1 MIQQPNKMYF
11 QDGLLGQ
18 PMYDPNM
25 DYRFIDMS
33 QIPVPDSDPFGNPIP
48 VMDSMG
54 RNTPMMSDYVD
65 DRFMYE
71 QANNPMNQKAMHMQ
85 NLDDMGVRQMPT
97 NMGGRGGPSD
107 PSAYMPPEE
116 MAVEAPD
123 AGGMSGSQKSVLMQ
137 ALSMLGGGGQEQ
149 DMFANAP
156 GIVRGRPMQ
165 SMNFGPSYSQGY
177 TGGLLG

>member
-1 MIQQPNKMYF
+1 MIQQPNMYYF

-33 QIPVPDSDPFGNPIP
+33 QIPVPDSDRFGNPIP

-54 RNTPMMSDYVD
+54 NNTPIMSDYVD
-65 DRFMYE
+65 NRFMYE
-71 QANNPMNQKAMHMQ
+71 QANSPMNQKAMHMQ
-85 NLDDMGVRQMPT
+85 NLDEMGVRQMPT

-116 MAVEAPD
+116 MSVEAPD

-165 SMNFGPSYSQGY
+165 QMNFGPSYSQGY

>member
-1 MIQQPNKMYF
+1 MMTNNMYF

-33 QIPVPDSDPFGNPIP
+33 QIPVPDSDRFGNPIP

-54 RNTPMMSDYVD
+54 NNTPIMSDYVD
-65 DRFMYE
+65 NRFMYE
-71 QANNPMNQKAMHMQ
+71 QANSPMNQKAMHMQ
-85 NLDDMGVRQMPT
+85 NLDQMGVHQMPT

-116 MAVEAPD
+116 MSVEAPD
-123 AGGMSGSQKSVLMQ
+123 AGGCQGCKS
-137 ALSMLGGGGQEQ
+137 
-149 DMFANAP
+149 
-156 GIVRGRPMQ
+156 
-165 SMNFGPSYSQGY
+165 
-177 TGGLLG
+177 

>member
-1 MIQQPNKMYF
+1 
-11 QDGLLGQ
+11 
-18 PMYDPNM
+18 
-25 DYRFIDMS
+25 
-33 QIPVPDSDPFGNPIP
+33 
-48 VMDSMG
+48 
-54 RNTPMMSDYVD
+54 MMSDYVD

-85 NLDDMGVRQMPT
+85 NLDEMGVRQMPT

-116 MAVEAPD
+116 MSVEAPD
-123 AGGMSGSQKSVLMQ
+123 AGGMSGMQVMNLMQ
-137 ALSMLGGGGQEQ
+137 ALGGMGGGSEQ
-149 DMFANAP
+149 YDFSSAP

-165 SMNFGPSYSQGY
+165 SINFGPSYSQGY